1 MLHKKHNSVVTLA
14 ILLTL
19 VGVSKPAKAY
29 LLAQSDPAAKTFAV
43 PDKLPQDATVKIAA
57 SSSINGISASLKDSF
72 ASKYPQAK
80 VQIKTQDSVTAL
92 KTLAN
97 GQADLAAIGRAL
109 TAAEKA
115 QGFVSVP
122 ISREKIALVVS
133 KNNPF
138 DGNITIDQFAKIFRG
153 EITDWSEIGGT
164 SGKIQLIDAPN
175 SNDTRQAFPNYPVF
189 QTGEFKTGSTANQL
203 KQDSVDAMIAKLGKN
218 GIGYA
223 VANDVIK
230 RGDVKVISMHQT
242 QPDDPRYP
250 FSEPFNLIYK
260 GTPSKATQAYLGFA
274 TSQGGKQVIA
284 NRVGS
289 ISAAAATAMASKT
302 ASASAKAGIDAT
314 KDSAIAVGK
323 NTPNAAVNGKKTASA
338 GNAQTATVPGKNTP
352 NTAVNGKKT
361 ASAGNAQITT
371 VPGKNAPQNKSGQGI
386 IANADANGSGKAN
399 PDVQGSGEVNPDVQ
413 GSGEVNPNVQGSGEP
428 LSATNDTDG
437 VNADQ
442 AAVAPVAQADANP
455 GTKVAEKK
463 GTWWWW
469 LLPLLGIPLLALAIW
484 GGRKK
489 SDQEPALNDIPNI
502 NSLDGRNSPPGSP
515 DGGESVPLGANR
527 PGGGLGNVA
536 ENAGNNVS
544 NLGTAGLAAGGAA
557 LAGGAAANL
566 AGRRNRIE
574 NVADADLDLDES
586 TTVEEIPSNPVS
598 EFTGQETKL
607 QVSDQPTN
615 LQLDDDD
622 GEFTGQKTKLQ
633 VSDQPTNLQLDD
645 DDELE
650 LNDHQPSDNMSLG
663 SAAAIGGAAAVS
675 SDSTELNLDNT
686 VETATTDATAGR
698 EFPGDFVLEEESRS
712 ISVPDEVE
720 TDIDP
725 HRADVTDITRGDIDT
740 DVEVAEFSQD
750 NDFNLDDRTDNI
762 DTSVAFPDSVED
774 VTARD
779 VDLSTDVDPNIDR
792 PGIIDGITQAGGVAI
807 AGGAAAAAAAASGMF
822 NREDRTREDTDVDA
836 AEFNQDTDLN
846 LDERT
851 EDSDSSATYIDTTD
865 IDAPE
870 FSQDKDLN
878 LDERTEDSDPS
889 ATYIDTTDIDAP
901 EVDLSTNVTPNIDEQ
916 TTSIDGVTQADDAA
930 ALGMFNYG
938 DSQQTSDIQEFE
950 TFETSFDFSEDTTPT
965 NFADNVV
972 ADAQTTSTDEINSLE
987 GLTLDN
993 LTNRADFN
1001 LDDITIDN
1009 EQSLDD
1015 ITFDDATATEDLSF
1029 DEVTLDDG
1037 DSNINASLEEIT
1049 FDEVTLDDED
1059 SKINASLEEITFD
1072 DGNSDLNFDEIT
1084 FEDTKVSNR
1093 NFVSDA
1099 DSSTSNEEI
1108 NLNNLGF
1115 EDLGKANTGSFDLL
1129 SDNRAE
1135 ITSLDDNQSNDM
1147 NNISEWLDSL
1157 ETPNQDSDNI
1167 AEWLDT
1173 LDRDSFRAEPN
1184 SAEENLNLEA
1194 NTTKEANDISFQFLE
1209 DLLDR
1214 DSDPHRNNQ

>member
-1 MLHKKHNSVVTLA
+1 M
-14 ILLTL
+14 

-29 LLAQSDPAAKTFAV
+29 LLAQSDSAAKTFAV

-80 VQIKTQDSVTAL
+80 VQINTQDSVTAL

-260 GTPSKATQAYLGFA
+260 GTPSKAAQAYLGFA

-302 ASASAKAGIDAT
+302 ASSSAKAGIDGT

-323 NTPNAAVNGKKTASA
+323 NTPNTAVNGKKTASA
-338 GNAQTATVPGKNTP
+338 GNAQTATVPGKNTL
-352 NTAVNGKKT
+352 
-361 ASAGNAQITT
+361 
-371 VPGKNAPQNKSGQGI
+371 QNESGQGI
-386 IANADANGSGKAN
+386 IASADASGSGKAN
-399 PDVQGSGEVNPDVQ
+399 PDVQSSGQVNPNVNGSGEINPDVQSSGQVNPNVQ
-413 GSGEVNPNVQGSGEP
+413 GSGEVNPNVNGSGEVNPNVNGSGEINPDVQGSGEP
-428 LSATNDTDG
+428 LSAINDTDG

-536 ENAGNNVS
+536 ENTGNNVS
-544 NLGTAGLAAGGAA
+544 NLGAAGLAAGGAA

-615 LQLDDDD
+615 LQLDGDD

-633 VSDQPTNLQLDD
+633 VSDQPTNLQLDE

-650 LNDHQPSDNMSLG
+650 LNDNQPIDNISLG
-663 SAAAIGGAAAVS
+663 GAAAIGGAAAVS

-686 VETATTDATAGR
+686 AETATTDATAGR

-712 ISVPDEVE
+712 ISVPDEVA

-725 HRADVTDITRGDIDT
+725 HRTDVTDVTRGDIDT

-762 DTSVAFPDSVED
+762 NTSVAFPDSVED
-774 VTARD
+774 VTARG
-779 VDLSTDVDPNIDR
+779 VDLSTDTDVDPNVDR
-792 PGIIDGITQAGGVAI
+792 PGIIDGITQTGGAAI
-807 AGGAAAAAAAASGMF
+807 AGGAAAAASGMF

-846 LDERT
+846 LGEGA
-851 EDSDSSATYIDTTD
+851 EDFEPSATYIDTTD

-870 FSQDKDLN
+870 FNQDTDLN
-878 LDERTEDSDPS
+878 LGEGAEDFEPS
-889 ATYIDTTDIDAP
+889 ATYIDITDVDAP
-901 EVDLSTNVTPNIDEQ
+901 E
-916 TTSIDGVTQADDAA
+916 
-930 ALGMFNYG
+930 
-938 DSQQTSDIQEFE
+938 
-950 TFETSFDFSEDTTPT
+950 
-965 NFADNVV
+965 
-972 ADAQTTSTDEINSLE
+972 
-987 GLTLDN
+987 
-993 LTNRADFN
+993 
-1001 LDDITIDN
+1001 
-1009 EQSLDD
+1009 
-1015 ITFDDATATEDLSF
+1015 
-1029 DEVTLDDG
+1029 
-1037 DSNINASLEEIT
+1037 
-1049 FDEVTLDDED
+1049 
-1059 SKINASLEEITFD
+1059 
-1072 DGNSDLNFDEIT
+1072 
-1084 FEDTKVSNR
+1084 
-1093 NFVSDA
+1093 
-1099 DSSTSNEEI
+1099 
-1108 NLNNLGF
+1108 
-1115 EDLGKANTGSFDLL
+1115 
-1129 SDNRAE
+1129 
-1135 ITSLDDNQSNDM
+1135 
-1147 NNISEWLDSL
+1147 
-1157 ETPNQDSDNI
+1157 
-1167 AEWLDT
+1167 
-1173 LDRDSFRAEPN
+1173 
-1184 SAEENLNLEA
+1184 
-1194 NTTKEANDISFQFLE
+1194 
-1209 DLLDR
+1209 
-1214 DSDPHRNNQ
+1214 